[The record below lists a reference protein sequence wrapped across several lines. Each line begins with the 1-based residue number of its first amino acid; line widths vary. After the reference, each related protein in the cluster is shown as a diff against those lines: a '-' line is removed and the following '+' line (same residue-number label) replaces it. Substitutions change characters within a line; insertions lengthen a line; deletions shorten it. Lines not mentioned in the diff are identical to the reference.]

1 MTEQEYILHYFK
13 ENNLIAYQHS
23 NKPKK
28 QLTKTELKNM
38 AQKVTQLYIEM
49 YGMQIKDEER
59 VGWYE
64 RLRPIAQRILG
75 LV

>member
-1 MTEQEYILHYFK
+1 MT
-13 ENNLIAYQHS
+13 
-23 NKPKK
+23 
-28 QLTKTELKNM
+28 
-38 AQKVTQLYIEM
+38 QKVTQLYIEM